1 MTLDRFYPIFES
13 AQWLARMLPFGVRL
27 VQLRIKNRSP
37 DAIRREVSRSKH
49 LCDAHGAT
57 VVINDHWR
65 DAIDT
70 GCDFVHLGQEDL
82 DDADIP
88 AIRRS
93 GIRIGVSSHDHSE
106 LDRALSLQPDYVALG
121 PIYPTITKE
130 MKWSEQGLERLTEW
144 KRLVGARPLVAIGG
158 MTLERAAGAFEAGA
172 DVAAVVTDITRNRDP
187 EDRLR
192 QWVEATR

>member
-13 AQWLARMLPFGVRL
+13 AQWLARMLPLGVRL

-37 DAIRREVSRSKH
+37 DAIRREVSRSKR
-49 LCDAHGAT
+49 LCDAHGAI
-57 VVINDHWR
+57 VVINDHWQ

-93 GIRIGVSSHDHSE
+93 GIRLGVSSHDHSE

-144 KRLVGARPLVAIGG
+144 KRLVGTRPLVAIGG
-158 MTLERAAGAFEAGA
+158 MTLERAGGAFEAGA
-172 DVAAVVTDITRNRDP
+172 DVAAVVTDITLNRNP